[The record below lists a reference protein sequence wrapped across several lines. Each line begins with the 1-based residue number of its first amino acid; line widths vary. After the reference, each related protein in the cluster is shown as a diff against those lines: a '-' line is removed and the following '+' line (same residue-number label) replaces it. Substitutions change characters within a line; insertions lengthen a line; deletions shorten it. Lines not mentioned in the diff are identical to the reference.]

1 MIQNIMEQRAN
12 NGMVCKVACNSV
24 LNYEIRSQHSH
35 GRMVWIICRFI
46 AQRFHTRSGLLA
58 LRMPYIL
65 EAGNLAVDEGDPG
78 E

>member
-1 MIQNIMEQRAN
+1 MIQNIIEQRAN
-12 NGMVCKVACNSV
+12 NGMVCEVACNSV

-46 AQRFHTRSGLLA
+46 AQ
-58 LRMPYIL
+58 L